1 MRVETGPVKDVAR
14 ALLFCCALGLLGAG
28 TVLANNG
35 SLATNGKPPAAQQAS
50 GTPIPQK
57 EVAPFFVIGIAT
69 RTTNA
74 RESGPNGVIPQQWQ
88 KFFQEGVLD
97 KIPEKI
103 GPNIYAVYTDYAS
116 DHNGEYTCV
125 IGAMVKQGTAPPA
138 GMVAETIAGGRYA
151 VVASEKGPLPQV
163 IPAAWQR
170 ILQLESDG
178 KLHRAYK
185 SDFEVYDQRSQNPAD
200 AQVDIYLGLK

>member
-1 MRVETGPVKDVAR
+1 M
-14 ALLFCCALGLLGAG
+14 
-28 TVLANNG
+28 LANNG
-35 SLATNGKPPAAQQAS
+35 PSATNGKLAAAQQTS
-50 GTPIPQK
+50 GISIPQK
-57 EVAPFFVIGIAT
+57 EVTPFSVIGIAT

-103 GPNIYAVYTDYAS
+103 GSNIYAVYTDYAS
-116 DHNGEYTCV
+116 DHNGEYTFV

-138 GMVAETIAGGRYA
+138 GMVGKTVIGGQYA
-151 VVASEKGPLPQV
+151 VVPSEKGPLPQV

-170 ILQLESDG
+170 IFQLECDG
-178 KLHRAYK
+178 KLRRAYR
-185 SDFEVYDQRSQNPAD
+185 SDF
-200 AQVDIYLGLK
+200 